1 VDVHDCMHVCVCV
14 CVWDIFEIL
23 KEVGLGECCSFGGLN

>member
-1 VDVHDCMHVCVCV
+1 MYMIVCMYVCV